1 MKGRAVNRKY
11 FLLTWFCDLIRRKPQ
26 YIYIMLNKNQTS
38 NKATVKDVKDVKTS
52 KPVNETKIK
61 VSAPKVLTPEEAKL
75 AKLNEQRAQ
84 YAAFLAERAVREEEL
99 KIERESKKRVE
110 SVKQLGKEDFLRLQ
124 IYLAGENGIFV
135 HQLLE
140 LGKGFTTW
148 KDGERVTDAI
158 SAVTVN
164 HNWNRKS
171 ELLQRGEEKTADN
184 EWPIGYEVKQYASK
198 VNPRKNDNK
207 ITVLPFLAD
216 NLRAHLEANGAVF
229 ATWGDGQLHA
239 YNSHLDVEYFEPEA
253 VKTDVPTETE
263 PQA

>member
-1 MKGRAVNRKY
+1 MSTKTK
-11 FLLTWFCDLIRRKPQ
+11 
-26 YIYIMLNKNQTS
+26 TS
-38 NKATVKDVKDVKTS
+38 NNATINATKDVKVS
-52 KPVNETKIK
+52 KPINETKIE
-61 VSAPKVLTPEEAKL
+61 VSAPTVLTAEEAKL
-75 AKLNEQRAQ
+75 VKLNEQRAQ
-84 YAAFLAERAVREEEL
+84 YEAFLAERAIREEEL
-99 KIERESKKRVE
+99 KVERESKKRAE

-124 IYLAGENGIFV
+124 IYLSGENGIFV

-229 ATWGDGQLHA
+229 VGDVA
-239 YNSHLDVEYFEPEA
+239 YNSVLDVPA
-253 VKTDVPTETE
+253 TETE
-263 PQA
+263 PTV